1 MPGVPENRPEGYLRP
16 GGAEPGPGGPFFA
29 HCNSITRTV
38 QLAGEKTS
46 KQVYVFYKGD
56 TLCLSGRRGLPRWPG
71 VLPALVL
78 RA

>member
-1 MPGVPENRPEGYLRP
+1 
-16 GGAEPGPGGPFFA
+16 
-29 HCNSITRTV
+29 V